1 MAKVASVTLLAGTQV
16 RIHAFSFKKP
26 FFKLELKLF
35 KVVDSIAS
43 IKITNQ
49 HIISWEHCMAEM
61 KMQQK
66 IDICIL
72 VTMHIT
78 YMQAYNFQALKYFII

>member
-1 MAKVASVTLLAGTQV
+1 MAKVASVTLLAETQV
-16 RIHAFSFKKP
+16 RIHAFSLKKP
-26 FFKLELKLF
+26 IFTLELKWF
-35 KVVDSIAS
+35 KVADSIAS

-49 HIISWEHCMAEM
+49 HIISWEHCMAET

-72 VTMHIT
+72 VIMHISLIPSFKIFH
-78 YMQAYNFQALKYFII
+78 NLVSV